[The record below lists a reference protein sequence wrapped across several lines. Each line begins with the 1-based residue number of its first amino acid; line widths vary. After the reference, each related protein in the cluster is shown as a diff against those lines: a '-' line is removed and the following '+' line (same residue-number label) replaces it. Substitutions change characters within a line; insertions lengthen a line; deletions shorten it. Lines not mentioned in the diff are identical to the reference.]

1 MLSVSNVQYA
11 VDSGAASST
20 PPRGREPDGCVAERR
35 SDRSVVRLDRAGQNR
50 IITVTYNVTDEHGAS
65 VPQTAT
71 ITIQGTNDIPTV
83 GVALSASG
91 TEDAA
96 AVVVDL
102 LQGAADADA
111 SAVLSVTNV
120 QYAVGS
126 GAASSTPPAGVSL
139 TGASLSVDPTDPS
152 FDSIA
157 QGENRII
164 TVTYNVTDEHGAS
177 VPQTATSPSP
187 APTMCRRLGRC

>member
-1 MLSVSNVQYA
+1 MCRRL
-11 VDSGAASST
+11 
-20 PPRGREPDGCVAERR
+20 GRAERFW
-35 SDRSVVRLDRAGQNR
+35 
-50 IITVTYNVTDEHGAS
+50 H
-65 VPQTAT
+65 
-71 ITIQGTNDIPTV
+71 
-83 GVALSASG
+83 
-91 TEDAA
+91 EDGA

-111 SAVLSVTNV
+111 SAVLSVSNV

-157 QGENRII
+157 QAR
-164 TVTYNVTDEHGAS
+164 TAS
-177 VPQTATSPSP
+177 S
-187 APTMCRRLGRC
+187 R